1 VVKLIDI
8 ILVTAG
14 LALIAI
20 GVFCDFVAAIG
31 LIRLPNFF
39 TRLHAATVGSIG
51 GAVVPMLGAAL
62 LALGYEPLGSTR
74 FILAGVAFTTS
85 IVTMI
90 LSQAGSHALARAT
103 YRAKAAPLQP
113 IIHDALAE
121 KRGEE
126 Q

>member
-1 VVKLIDI
+1 LIDI
-8 ILVTAG
+8 VLASAG
-14 LALIAI
+14 LTLIAI

-39 TRLHAATVGSIG
+39 TRLHAATVGAIG

-62 LALGYEPLGSTR
+62 LAIGYEPLGETR

-90 LSQAGSHALARAT
+90 LSQAGSHALARAA
-103 YRAKAAPLQP
+103 YRARAAPLQP
-113 IIHDALAE
+113 ITYDALAE
-121 KRGEE
+121 KRGDSSE
-126 Q
+126 

>member
-1 VVKLIDI
+1 MIDI

-14 LALIAI
+14 LALITI

-62 LALGYEPLGSTR
+62 LALGYEQLGSTR